1 MPTTTEATDAPLA
14 VGYLRVST
22 DEQHLGPD
30 AQRDALDRWCAAN
43 GCRLASVHLD
53 QGVSGGA
60 ALDRRP
66 GLLDALDAV
75 KSSGAAV
82 LLVAKRD
89 RLARDPMV
97 AAMVEAGVKRS
108 GARIV
113 SAAGEGTESDDPTA
127 ILMRRIVDAFA
138 EYERLIIKSR
148 TRSALAVKARRG
160 ERVGQI
166 PYGYRLN
173 ADGLHLDDDPTEQR
187 VIGLVLGLRADGLSF
202 RAITDQLNADAV
214 PARGSRWHPTTL
226 SRMVKRAAGA

>member
-1 MPTTTEATDAPLA
+1 MPRPTSNPAPLA

-30 AQRDALDRWCAAN
+30 AQRDALDRWCEVN
-43 GCRLASVHLD
+43 GYQLASVHLD
-53 QGVSGGA
+53 FGVSGGA

-66 GLLDALDAV
+66 ALLDALDAV

-113 SAAGEGTESDDPTA
+113 SAAGEGTDSDDPTA

-148 TRSALAVKARRG
+148 TRSALAVKAKRG

-173 ADGLHLDDDPTEQR
+173 ADGVHLDEDPAEQR
-187 VIGLVLGLRADGLSF
+187 VIALVLGLREDGMTF
-202 RAITDQLNADAV
+202 RAIAERLNADAV
-214 PARGSRWHPTTL
+214 PARGKRWHPTTL
-226 SRMVKRAAGA
+226 SRMVKRAAEG